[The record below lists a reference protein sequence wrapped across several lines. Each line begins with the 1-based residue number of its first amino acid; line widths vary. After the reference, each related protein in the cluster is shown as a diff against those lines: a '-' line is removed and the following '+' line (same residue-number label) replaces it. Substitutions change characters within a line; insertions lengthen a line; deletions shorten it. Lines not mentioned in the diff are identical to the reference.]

1 MKFDIV
7 VSPVVPPGHI
17 GPAPETLILEGNG
30 ITPLLA
36 LADAFDRAAS
46 ESIASAGRHA
56 QQEA

>member
-7 VSPVVPPGHI
+7 VSPVLPAGHV
-17 GPAPETLILEGNG
+17 GPAPKTLVLEGNG
-30 ITPLLA
+30 VTALLA